1 MSTVDA
7 PALIDSNVLLRYI
20 TRDPVEMAK
29 RAAQIIDSH
38 ESLLLSELVLVE
50 AAYVL
55 ASVYGVRRP
64 AIVDALIDFV
74 QKQNIKPAGLPKPL
88 VLEALGLCRNS
99 KRYSFTDA
107 FLWAQAR
114 DLGTR
119 IYSFD
124 ERLPHDGVEIVGM
137 E

>member
-1 MSTVDA
+1 VSASDR
-7 PALIDSNVLLRYI
+7 PALIDTNVLLRYI
-20 TRDPVEMAK
+20 TRDPEEMAK
-29 RAAQIIDSH
+29 RAAEIIDSAAT
-38 ESLLLSELVLVE
+38 LLLSELVLVE
-50 AAYVL
+50 TAYVL

-64 AIVDALIDFV
+64 AIVDVLIDFV
-74 QKQNIKPAGLPKPL
+74 QKQNIRPAGLPKPL

-124 ERLPHDGVEIVGM
+124 ERLPQGVEIVGM